1 MLIKIFTAYKA
12 SFSGLSKEVWWLALV
27 TFINRAGTM
36 VFPFLSLYLTDS
48 KGFTLNSVGWI
59 MTSFGLGSIIGSY
72 LGGKLTDKIGYYK
85 VIHLSLIMAGII
97 FFNIQ
102 FIDDFWS
109 FCIGMF
115 LVTLFADMF
124 RPAMYVALNT
134 YSKPENKTRSVT
146 LIRLAINLGFSFGPA
161 VGGLIIATVNYAA
174 LFWID
179 SLTCLF
185 ASIFLFFVLKEKTVA
200 KSSNNSIIIDH
211 PIKSPYKDKPY
222 MLFLLIVFL
231 SAFMFIQL
239 FSTLPLYFKNI
250 HSLTESEIGWL
261 MGANGFIIFLFEMP
275 LISYL
280 EKKSWSKIQILNV
293 GNFLISLSFLVLNF
307 SPWVGIL
314 LVSTILITFGEMLAF
329 PFANSFTMDRAKGG
343 KQGAYIALFPIS
355 FSVAHI
361 LAPNISMQVI
371 DVFGYASTW
380 YLMTIIG
387 GIGVILGYWLIN
399 ILKKESLKQIKS

>member
-1 MLIKIFTAYKA
+1 MLTKIFKAYKA

-59 MTSFGLGSIIGSY
+59 MTSFGLGSICGSY

-161 VGGLIIATVNYAA
+161 AGGLIIATVSYSA

-179 SLTCLF
+179 SLTCIF
-185 ASIFLFFVLKEKTVA
+185 ASVILFFVLKEKIA
-200 KSSNNSIIIDH
+200 
-211 PIKSPYKDKPY
+211 IKSPNNSDELKQSIKSPFKDKPY

-231 SAFMFIQL
+231 CAFMFVQL
-239 FSTLPLYFKNI
+239 FSSLPLYFKNV
-250 HSLTESEIGWL
+250 HALSESEIGWL
-261 MGANGFIIFLFEMP
+261 LSVNGIIIFLLEMP
-275 LISYL
+275 FISYL

-293 GNFLISLSFLVLNF
+293 GNFLIALSFLVLNF
-307 SPWVGIL
+307 SPWIGIL
-314 LVSTILITFGEMLAF
+314 LISTLFITFGEMLAF

-380 YLMTIIG
+380 YLMSIIG
-387 GIGVILGYWLIN
+387 GVSVLLGYWLITV
-399 ILKKESLKQIKS
+399 LKKESLKQLKK

>member
-1 MLIKIFTAYKA
+1 MLIKVFKAYKA

-48 KGFTLNSVGWI
+48 KGFTLNTVGWI
-59 MTSFGLGSIIGSY
+59 MTSFGLGSILGSY

-134 YSKPENKTRSVT
+134 YSQPKNKTRSVT

-161 VGGLIIATVNYAA
+161 AGGLIIATVSYAA

-179 SLTCLF
+179 GLTCLL
-185 ASIFLFFVLKEKTVA
+185 ASVILFFVLNEKPVT
-200 KSSNNSIIIDH
+200 KTLNNSDQLKQL
-211 PIKSPYKDKPY
+211 IKSPYKDQPY

-231 SAFMFIQL
+231 SAFMFVQL
-239 FSTLPLYFKNI
+239 FSTLPLYFKNV
-250 HSLTESEIGWL
+250 HALSESEIGWL
-261 MGANGFIIFLFEMP
+261 LSVNGIIIFLLEMP

-280 EKKSWSKIQILNV
+280 ENKSWSKIQILTF
-293 GNFLISLSFLVLNF
+293 GNFLIALSFLVLNF
-307 SPWVGIL
+307 SPWVGLIL
-314 LVSTILITFGEMLAF
+314 LSTLFITFGEMLAF
-329 PFANSFTMDRAKGG
+329 PFANSFTMDRANGG

-355 FSVAHI
+355 FGIAHLI
-361 LAPNISMQVI
+361 APNVGMQMI
-371 DVFGYASTW
+371 NRYGYNSTW
-380 YLMTIIG
+380 YFITFIGIIS
-387 GIGVILGYWLIN
+387 VLLGYWLI
-399 ILKKESLKQIKS
+399 IKLKKESLKTT